1 MADVDVTAADGAHA
15 DVVVVGSFV
24 QDHAWLTDR
33 FPETGETRRAL
44 GFNTGPGG
52 KGFNQAVACLRQGVP
67 TLFIGAVGE
76 DHLGAIAQRFGREEG
91 LPCRW
96 QIRKDVPTA
105 ASSIVVDRS
114 GSNLIVVNLAA
125 NEHLDPAFVRA
136 QSPVFARAKL
146 VLTQLENNLDAVQA
160 ALDLGT
166 EHGLVRLLNPAP
178 VHPELDPTLLARCD
192 LITPNETEFA
202 LLLERVA
209 GERIA
214 AATLTERANSDLHAL
229 ARELGVA
236 TVVVTLGAEGC
247 FVSHDERS
255 DRRGDAKA
263 FYRVPAEKVNAI
275 DSTGAGDAFSGTLA
289 AAMLRFE
296 GRPFRDAVAHANRA
310 AAMSTEIVGTAPAMP
325 TFEAVQARFGGS
337 KAPHPGGGA

>member
-1 MADVDVTAADGAHA
+1 MTGTADVI
-15 DVVVVGSFV
+15 VVGSFV

-52 KGFNQAVACLRQGVP
+52 KGFNQAVACLRQGVA
-67 TLFIGAVGE
+67 TLFVGAIGD
-76 DHLGAIAQRFGREEG
+76 DHLGAIAQRFGEEEN

-96 QIRKDVPTA
+96 QVRSDVPTA
-105 ASSIVVDRS
+105 ASSIVVDRT

-125 NEHLDPAFVRA
+125 NEHLDPEFVRA
-136 QSPVFARAKL
+136 QHAAFANAKL
-146 VLTQLENNLDAVQA
+146 VLVQLENNLDAVQA
-160 ALDLGT
+160 AIELGT
-166 EHGLVRLLNPAP
+166 RNGLVRMLNPAP
-178 VHPELDPTLLARCD
+178 VHPELDPSLLAQCD

-209 GERIA
+209 QERIA
-214 AATLTERANSDLHAL
+214 AATLAQRDDDDLHAL
-229 ARELGVA
+229 ARKLGVG
-236 TVVVTLGAEGC
+236 TVVITLGANGC

-255 DRRGDAKA
+255 DRRRDANT
-263 FYRVPAEKVNAI
+263 FYRVAAEIVAAV

-289 AAMLRFE
+289 AALLRFRE
-296 GRPFRDAVAHANRA
+296 QPFRDAVIHANRA

-325 TFEAVQARFGGS
+325 TFEAVIRRFG
-337 KAPHPGGGA
+337 ARV

>member
-1 MADVDVTAADGAHA
+1 MTRTA

-52 KGFNQAVACLRQGVP
+52 KGFNQAVACLRQGVA
-67 TLFIGAVGE
+67 TLFVGAIGD
-76 DHLGAIAQRFGREEG
+76 DHLGAIAQRFGEEEN

-96 QIRKDVPTA
+96 QIRSDVPTA
-105 ASSIVVDRS
+105 ASSIVVDRT

-125 NEHLDPAFVRA
+125 NEHLDAEFVRA
-136 QSPVFARAKL
+136 QHAAFAGAKL
-146 VLTQLENNLDAVQA
+146 VLVQLENNLDAVRA

-166 EHGLVRLLNPAP
+166 RHGLVRMLNPAP
-178 VHPELDPTLLARCD
+178 VHPELDPSLLAQCD

-209 GERIA
+209 QERIA
-214 AATLTERANSDLHAL
+214 AATLAQRDDDDLHAL
-229 ARELGVA
+229 ARKLGVA
-236 TVVVTLGAEGC
+236 TVVITLGANGC

-255 DRRGDAKA
+255 DRRHDADT
-263 FYRVPAEKVNAI
+263 FYRLAAETVTAV

-289 AAMLRFE
+289 AALLRFRE
-296 GRPFRDAVAHANRA
+296 RPFRDAVIHANRA
-310 AAMSTEIVGTAPAMP
+310 AAMSTEIIGTAPAMP
-325 TFEAVQARFGGS
+325 TFEAVIRRFGAGV
-337 KAPHPGGGA
+337 

>member
-1 MADVDVTAADGAHA
+1 MADA

-67 TLFIGAVGE
+67 TLFVGAIGD
-76 DHLGAIAQRFGREEG
+76 DHLGAIARRFAENEG

-96 QIRKDVPTA
+96 LVRDDVPTA
-105 ASSIVVDRS
+105 ASSIVVDRT
-114 GSNLIVVNLAA
+114 GSNLLVVNLAA

-136 QSPVFARAKL
+136 QSSAFAHAKL
-146 VLTQLENNLDAVQA
+146 VLLQLENNLDAIRA
-160 ALDLGT
+160 ALELGT
-166 EHGLVRLLNPAP
+166 EHGLVRMLNPAP
-178 VHPELDPTLLARCD
+178 VHPELEAAMLRRCD

-202 LLLERVA
+202 LLLEHFA

-214 AATLTERANSDLHAL
+214 ASTLVERRNSELHAL
-229 ARELGVA
+229 ARKLGVP

-247 FVSHDERS
+247 FVSHDEAG
-255 DRRGDAKA
+255 DRRGDAKPY
-263 FYRVPAEKVNAI
+263 YRIPAEKVESV
-275 DSTGAGDAFSGTLA
+275 DSTGAGDAFSGALA
-289 AAMLRFE
+289 AAMLRFA
-296 GRPFRDAVAHANRA
+296 GRPFRDAVVHANRA
-310 AAMSTEIVGTAPAMP
+310 AAMSTEIVGTAPAM
-325 TFEAVQARFGGS
+325 TRFDEVVS
-337 KAPHPGGGA
+337 RFA

>member
-1 MADVDVTAADGAHA
+1 MADA
-15 DVVVVGSFV
+15 DVVVVGSYV

-67 TLFIGAVGE
+67 TLFVGAIGD
-76 DHLGAIAQRFGREEG
+76 DHLGAIAQRFGESEN

-96 QIRKDVPTA
+96 QVRRDVPTA
-105 ASSIVVDRS
+105 ASSIVVDRT
-114 GSNLIVVNLAA
+114 GANLLVVNLAA

-136 QSPVFARAKL
+136 QADAIARAR
-146 VLTQLENNLDAVQA
+146 VLLLQLENNLDAISA
-160 ALDLGT
+160 ALEIGT
-166 EHGLVRLLNPAP
+166 RNEILRILNPAP
-178 VHPELDPTLLARCD
+178 VHPELDAALLAQCD

-202 LLLERVA
+202 LLVERFVGKRLQA
-209 GERIA
+209 STLVERPNGE
-214 AATLTERANSDLHAL
+214 LHAL
-229 ARELGVA
+229 ARELGVP

-255 DRRGDAKA
+255 DKRRDAKP
-263 FYRVPAEKVNAI
+263 FYRVLAEKVNAI

-289 AAMLRFE
+289 AAILRFR
-296 GRPFRDAVAHANRA
+296 GRPFIEAVVHANRA
-310 AAMSTEIVGTAPAMP
+310 AAMSTETVGTAPAMP
-325 TFEAVQARFGGS
+325 RFEDVLKRFG
-337 KAPHPGGGA
+337 